1 MEKEFSVVFVVVQ
14 VFSPLF
20 FLTCRMTDCRNSSFT
35 EWWGS
40 FSECWAIYSSLSYF
54 AILI

>member
-1 MEKEFSVVFVVVQ
+1 MEKEFSMGFVVVQ

-20 FLTCRMTDCRNSSFT
+20 FLTYRMADCRTQVSQS
-35 EWWGS
+35 GGAHS
-40 FSECWAIYSSLSYF
+40 QCWAIYSSLSYF